1 MCAHVFLHGDGWEL
15 YVSIT
20 CVAACGKCCHTLC
33 APFIVNSH
41 CNRDRAA
48 AAKLEPHISDHV
60 VVRPQSVVLSF
71 PSFLTLGNCCSLT
84 KCFFHT
90 IFSFFN
96 IRTHRLFTYFSLC
109 RVLFENG
116 KQAELIKAQAV
127 CFRLFCSFSFFYQKN
142 TSPEGFLNC
151 LFVQKKDGAQS

>member
-1 MCAHVFLHGDGWEL
+1 MKIFPHIHCVCFSVYLVHRGMCAHVFLHGDGWEL

-71 PSFLTLGNCCSLT
+71 ASFLTLGNCCSLT

-109 RVLFENG
+109 LYCLRT
-116 KQAELIKAQAV
+116 A
-127 CFRLFCSFSFFYQKN
+127 CRLN
-142 TSPEGFLNC
+142 
-151 LFVQKKDGAQS
+151 